1 MEKTRS
7 FIWGKARSFNW
18 YWFVINCKKDKTGRI
33 YQSIYRYVKASNKYI
48 KDYDKNKESLYL
60 QYWDVNNLYG
70 WEMSKMLPVNNYE
83 WIKDIYN
90 VNEGFLK
97 NYNEEIDEVYFLEVD
112 VQYIEKLRELHNH
125 LPFLP
130 ERMKTVKVKKLAA
143 NLDNKIETS

>member
-1 MEKTRS
+1 
-7 FIWGKARSFNW
+7 
-18 YWFVINCKKDKTGRI
+18 
-33 YQSIYRYVKASNKYI
+33 
-48 KDYDKNKESLYL
+48 
-60 QYWDVNNLYG
+60 
-70 WEMSKMLPVNNYE
+70 MSKMLPVNNYE
-83 WIKDIYN
+83 WIKDIYY

-143 NLDNKIETS
+143 NLDNKNETS